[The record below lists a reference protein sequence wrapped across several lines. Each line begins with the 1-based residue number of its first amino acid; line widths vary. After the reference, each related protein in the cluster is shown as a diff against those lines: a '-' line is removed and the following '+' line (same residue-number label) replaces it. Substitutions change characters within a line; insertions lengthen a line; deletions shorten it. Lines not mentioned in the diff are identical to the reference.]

1 MNEFDA
7 AEGRIL
13 SVNVSTETGT
23 SKHPVPVVRLYDE
36 GVVGDAHAGSWFR
49 QVSLLG
55 MDSIRRFSAQA
66 GRDFQPG
73 EFAENL
79 TVEGLDFSR
88 IVPLDRLVIGEAE
101 LEVTQLGKKCHGD
114 GCAIFREVGRCVM
127 PKEGIFSR
135 VLRGGEVRGG
145 DTIEHRRRVLQ
156 GHIITVSDRASRA
169 EYGDRSGPQVVD
181 CLEKYFHGRAWKT
194 QWAREIVP
202 DEADRLGG
210 ALRAACEGGA
220 KVVFTTGGTGIGPR
234 DITPEVVLGL
244 ADKVIPGVMEQV
256 RQKYGSEHPN
266 ALLSRSVAVVVG
278 KTLVYALPGSPKAVE
293 EYMGEILKSL
303 EHALLMVQGL
313 GHG

>member
-1 MNEFDA
+1 VDESDPSP
-7 AEGRIL
+7 GRIL
-13 SVNVSTETGT
+13 SVNISVEKGT
-23 SKHPVPVVRLYDE
+23 IKQPVPMIRLYDE
-36 GVVGDAHAGSWFR
+36 GVAGDAHAGPWFR

-79 TVEGLDFSR
+79 TVEGLDFSK

-135 VLRGGEVRGG
+135 VLRGGEVRSG
-145 DTIEHRRRVLQ
+145 DTVEHRRRVLR

-169 EYGDRSGPQVVD
+169 EYGDRSGPEVVNG
-181 CLEKYFHGRAWKT
+181 LQKYFSGRAWIT
-194 QWAREIVP
+194 QWTQEIVP
-202 DEADRLGG
+202 DEADRLRG
-210 ALRAACEGGA
+210 ALQAACEGGA

-244 ADKVIPGVMEQV
+244 ADKIIPGVMEQV
-256 RQKYGSEHPN
+256 RLKYGSEHPN
-266 ALLSRSVAVVVG
+266 ALLSRSVAAVVG
-278 KTLVYALPGSPKAVE
+278 KTLIYALPGSPKAVE